1 MQVFE
6 LHFNPGKREDIIF
19 DTFCYKP
26 EDIYE
31 KRLGYLFMAGE
42 ISNSLPQN
50 ERFLKNLSRVL
61 KTKFYSLK
69 TKPPQTCLRESLK
82 EANLFLEKIAKEGD
96 VSWISN
102 LNFAALN
109 LSPKSQVD
117 TKKAKSRKYTLNFT
131 RVGEIEIFLARGQK
145 VLNIGKNLEFEEVD
159 PYPLKIFFNVV
170 SGELEWGDRILILS
184 KGISEAFSSQK
195 IVTKIA
201 KLPYID
207 QRAINQVLKEVE
219 KGILGICLIL
229 CLEPSRSQKSL
240 HRLVLKEKLFR
251 KRVKMI
257 FEKSLAGV
265 FFLKKTTEKLLN
277 LGKIFLQRAWQILL
291 KIKEKIKIRKFLAKI
306 RIPKIKI
313 LPIFSKIHFPFHFPK
328 PSLHISLPHIL
339 KGKTE
344 GKTET
349 AGIKVIMSK
358 IEEKIEKV
366 KIRIEKK
373 PEKIEKP
380 KEIEGEVLSQ
390 KLSEFLNGFLQK
402 INKIVNFCKEFF
414 AILFKKRSLI
424 LISSLVVI
432 LAIGNIFTKIEENR
446 KTAKLRPQLEQIQ
459 GKVNKAISLLS
470 LEKTSQANDL
480 LLEAF
485 QQIEPLVK
493 TEGSI
498 KKEILQIEEQIKAEL
513 SNLNKLETIENPEL
527 VFDFAKEKLVPNKMV
542 ILPEKMYFFNTGSE
556 NLIELTK
563 DGKTRIIEIKAKFND
578 AALGQESIFFFSK
591 PNRLFVLKNNAF
603 EQETLLESPYKDF
616 EFENLSFFKSN
627 LYFLDKKTGQI
638 VRYEPVEENFGNP
651 KIWLKEGVK
660 RAILAKEIA
669 VDGDV
674 WILNND
680 NSVDKYL
687 GGEFKESLSI
697 STFPLAVNFTKI
709 WTSYNLSHLYILEPE
724 QKRILILD
732 KEGQVIKQYQSEKF
746 DNLKDFAVSEDG
758 KTIYILNDLKLYQ
771 INLK

>member
-69 TKPPQTCLRESLK
+69 TKPSQTCLRESLK

-102 LNFAALN
+102 LNFAILN
-109 LSPKSQVD
+109 LSPKPQVN
-117 TKKAKSRKYTLNFT
+117 TKKAKSRKYIFNFT

-145 VLNIGKNLEFEEVD
+145 VLNIGKNLEFDEVD
-159 PYPLKIFFNVV
+159 PYPLKIFSNVV

-219 KGILGICLIL
+219 KGIFGICLIL

-240 HRLVLKEKLFR
+240 HRLVLKEKLFK
-251 KRVKMI
+251 KRIQAI
-257 FEKSLAGV
+257 FEKSLAGA
-265 FFLKKTTEKLLN
+265 FFLKKTAERLLN
-277 LGKIFLQRAWQILL
+277 LGKIFFKRAWQILL
-291 KIKEKIKIRKFLAKI
+291 KIKEKVKIREVLAKI
-306 RIPKIKI
+306 RIPRIKI
-313 LPIFSKIHFPFHFPK
+313 PSTFPKIHFPFH
-328 PSLHISLPHIL
+328 LPHIPL
-339 KGKTE
+339 HIPIFKEKTE
-344 GKTET
+344 KKVET
-349 AGIKVIMSK
+349 KVITSK

-366 KIRIEKK
+366 EVRVEKK

-380 KEIEGEVLSQ
+380 KEIEGKVLSQ
-390 KLSEFLNGFLQK
+390 KFSEFLNGFLQK
-402 INKIVNFCKEFF
+402 INKIMNFCKEFF
-414 AILFKKRSLI
+414 AILFKKRNLI
-424 LISSLVVI
+424 LISSLVLI

-446 KTAKLRPQLEQIQ
+446 KAAKLRPQLEQIQ
-459 GKVNKAISLLS
+459 GKVDKAISLLS

-485 QQIEPLVK
+485 QQIEALGKV
-493 TEGSI
+493 EGSI
-498 KKEILQIEEQIKAEL
+498 KKEILQVEEQIKVEL

-527 VFDFAKEKLVPNKMV
+527 VFDFAKEKFVPNKMV
-542 ILPEKMYFFNTGSE
+542 ILSEKMYFFNTGSE

-563 DGKTRIIEIKAKFND
+563 DGKTRIIEVKAKFND
-578 AALGQESIFFFSK
+578 AASGQESIFFFSK
-591 PNRLFVLKNNAF
+591 PNRLFALKNNAF

-638 VRYEPVEENFGNP
+638 VKYEPVEENFGNP
-651 KIWLKEGVK
+651 EIWLKEGVK

-680 NSVDKYL
+680 NSVDKYF

-697 STFPLAVNFTKI
+697 STFPLVVNFTKI
-709 WTSYNLSHLYILEPE
+709 WTRYNLSYFYILEPE
-724 QKRILILD
+724 QKRIMILD
-732 KEGQVIKQYQSEKF
+732 KEGQVMKQYQSEKF

-758 KTIYILNDLKLYQ
+758 KIIYILNDLKLYQ
-771 INLK
+771 INLE